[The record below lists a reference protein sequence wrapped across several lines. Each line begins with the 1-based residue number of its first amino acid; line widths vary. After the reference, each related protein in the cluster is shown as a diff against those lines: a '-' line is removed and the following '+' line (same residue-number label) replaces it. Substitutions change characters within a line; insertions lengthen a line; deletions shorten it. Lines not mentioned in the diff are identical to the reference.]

1 MVKGF
6 VDRQRF
12 HRLAHNMAVIDI
24 LVPCYRYGRF
34 LPGCIGSI
42 LSQSVQDF
50 RVLIIDDASP
60 DDSAAVAEHLAH
72 SDSRIKVIAHRTNQ
86 GHIATYNE
94 GIAWTSSPYFLLL
107 SADDFL
113 APGALARAVAIMEAR
128 DDVVMTYGTE
138 VRIQSGQPTPA
149 IPEEAG
155 ETVWNVRP
163 GRDFVAETCDAIRNV
178 VPTPTV
184 IVRTA
189 VQKRIGGYHP
199 HLNHAGDLEM
209 WLRFAAHGSVAATSS
224 VQAFYRMHGN
234 NMSTA
239 IFETLIED
247 YEQRRAAFDT
257 FFAGDGARLA
267 GAGDLHKLA
276 SRRLGDAAFWTGA
289 AQIGR
294 GNLQTGRKLLHFA
307 WRLNPKTRLWPPFG
321 HLRHV
326 SNPGSRALTAL
337 YELRGKRKQLN

>member
-1 MVKGF
+1 
-6 VDRQRF
+6 
-12 HRLAHNMAVIDI
+12 MAVIDI
-24 LVPCYRYGRF
+24 LVPCYRYGCF

-42 LSQSVQDF
+42 LSQSVQNF

-60 DDSAAVAEHLAH
+60 DDSAAVAQQLAQ

-94 GIAWTSSPYFLLL
+94 GIAWTSSPYLLLL

-113 APGALARAVAIMEAR
+113 APGAFARAVAIMEAR
-128 DDVVMTYGTE
+128 DDVVMTYGPAIK
-138 VRIQSGQPTPA
+138 IQSGQPTPA
-149 IPEEAG
+149 IPEEAGEAG

-163 GRDFVAETCDAIRNV
+163 GRDFVAETCDTIRNV
-178 VPTPTV
+178 VPTPSV

-209 WLRFAAHGSVAATSS
+209 WLRFAAHGSVATTSS

-239 IFETLIED
+239 IWDIED
-247 YEQRRAAFDT
+247 YEQRWAAFDT

-267 GAGDLHKLA
+267 GAGELHKLA

-289 AQIGR
+289 SQIGR
-294 GNLQTGRKLLHFA
+294 GNLQAGRKLLHFA
-307 WRLNPKTRLWPPFG
+307 WRLNPNTRLWPPFG

-337 YELRGKRKQLN
+337 YELRGKLKHLN